1 MNILFLTSTFPRH
14 AQDDQAPFV
23 LEQAQFW
30 LKAYPDDEIH
40 VVAPDHHLANKSELL
55 NGLRVH
61 RFTYWWPRA
70 WQYLAYPA
78 ILSNLTKNFLLI
90 FQLPALLIAE
100 FFATLKIVK
109 KHNINL
115 MYAHWTVPQGFVS
128 FFVHKITKTNYVVQN
143 HSSDLRVLELFPMVG
158 RLLAKQILKS
168 AQKVFCVNSQLKKE
182 AMQVFDN
189 DDPILQSKIIVLPM
203 GINPETCPTKEEER
217 NNRHDFDFGM
227 IGRFSKKK
235 GIEKFLI
242 ALKQLKE
249 ENISLNVAIAGDGEE
264 LSALV
269 NLSTGL
275 NVKFLGFLRGK
286 EKHRFFN
293 NVRFMV
299 FPSLAAKGDVEG
311 LPVALL
317 EALYSGKIIIASR
330 ATNIELIPE
339 WQSIKEGIY
348 ILNDANDTQ
357 ELARLIKLLR
367 DLKIDETDRISKK
380 IREVMQRYNWQ
391 NLIQEYVRQINLE

>member
-40 VVAPDHHLANKSELL
+40 
-55 NGLRVH
+55 
-61 RFTYWWPRA
+61 RFTYWWPRE

-78 ILSNLTKNFLLI
+78 ILPNLTKNLLLI

-109 KHNINL
+109 KYKIKL
-115 MYAHWTVPQGFVS
+115 IYAHWTVPQGVVS
-128 FFVHKITKTNYVVQN
+128 FFIHKITKTNYVVQN
-143 HSSDLRVLELFPMVG
+143 HSSDLRILESFPIVG
-158 RLLAKQILKS
+158 RLLSKQVLKS
-168 AQKVFCVNSQLKKE
+168 AKKVFCVNSRLQKE
-182 AMQVFDN
+182 AMEVFDSH
-189 DDPILQSKIIVLPM
+189 DPILQKKIIVLPM
-203 GINPETCPTKEEER
+203 GINPETCLTEEEER
-217 NNRHDFDFGM
+217 NNHHDFDFGM
-227 IGRFSKKK
+227 IGRLSKKK
-235 GIEKFLI
+235 GIAKFLI
-242 ALKQLKE
+242 SLRQLKE

-264 LSALV
+264 RSTLENLSA
-269 NLSTGL
+269 GL
-275 NVKFLGFLRGK
+275 NVRFLGFLSGK
-286 EKHRFFN
+286 EKSRFFN
-293 NVRFMV
+293 KVRFMV

-317 EALYSGKIIIASR
+317 ESLYSGKIIIASR
-330 ATNIELIPE
+330 STNIELIPE

-367 DLKIDETDRISKK
+367 DLKLDEMNRISKK
-380 IREVMQRYNWQ
+380 IRKVMQRYNWQ
-391 NLIQEYVRQINLE
+391 NLIQEYVHQITLE